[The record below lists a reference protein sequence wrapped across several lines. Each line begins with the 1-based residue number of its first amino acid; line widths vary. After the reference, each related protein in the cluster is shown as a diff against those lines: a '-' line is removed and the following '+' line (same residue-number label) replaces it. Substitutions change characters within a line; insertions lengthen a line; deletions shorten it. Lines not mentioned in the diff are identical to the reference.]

1 MTLLDFTK
9 HITNL
14 PDWLQGSK
22 SLKLILWAGDMKR
35 GDITDVQRLSE
46 YDMYLCGGDCQQLES
61 NVSYINKEHLG
72 SKAIILINI
81 HNDEQMANF
90 CDLFADKFSVID
102 ADYNGNTPIF
112 PIEAYSRLLAPGGRA
127 YNIRGL
133 NGARFPSEELQNAL
147 ELFAPVLPPD
157 LAVRRRWTAE
167 MIQLA
172 KDNRMGPDIA
182 WTSPDLLHS
191 YYDGVRERQNRFMKH
206 QMERSPLFKNTY
218 EYTADN
224 LEHYWSKLPVRI
236 LTVNLET
243 AWNWEGASGEFL
255 DTYRARFIS
264 YLRERLSTYPDF
276 AEYVP
281 QIFDSFEE
289 ELRVYQLY
297 LSRLEYFTEPLPT
310 GLRSR
315 VGYFMDYRYPEPR
328 REFDIILSK

>member
-46 YDMYLCGGDCQQLES
+46 YDMYLCGGDCQQIES

-72 SKAIILINI
+72 YKAIILINI
-81 HNDEQMANF
+81 HNDQQMANF

-112 PIEAYSRLLAPGGRA
+112 PIQAYSRLLASGGNA

-133 NGARFPSEELQNAL
+133 NCVRFPSEELQDAL
-147 ELFAPVLPPD
+147 ELFAPVLPHD
-157 LAVRRRWTAE
+157 LAARRRWTAE
-167 MIQLA
+167 MIRLA
-172 KDNRMGPDIA
+172 KDNQLSPSSA
-182 WTSPDLLHS
+182 WSSRDLLHPF
-191 YYDGVRERQNRFMKH
+191 YDGVRERQDRFMKR
-206 QMERSPLFKNTY
+206 QLERSPLFNKLHD
-218 EYTADN
+218 YTADN
-224 LEHYWSKLPVRI
+224 LEDYWSKLPVRI
-236 LTVNLET
+236 LTVNLTT
-243 AWNWEGASGEFL
+243 AWNWEGACGEFL
-255 DTYRARFIS
+255 ESHRSRFVS

-276 AEYVP
+276 AEYMT
-281 QIFDSFEE
+281 QSFNTLEE
-289 ELRVYQLY
+289 EIRHYQICI
-297 LSRLEYFTEPLPT
+297 SRLEYFTEPLPT